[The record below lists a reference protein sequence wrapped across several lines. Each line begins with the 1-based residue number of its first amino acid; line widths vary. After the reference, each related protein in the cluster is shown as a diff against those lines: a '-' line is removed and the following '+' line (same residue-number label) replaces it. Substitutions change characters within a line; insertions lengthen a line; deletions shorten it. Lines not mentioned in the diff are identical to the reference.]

1 MKRWLLLIAIAA
13 AGCTPSEEPTLFKE
27 RATQSGINFRNDLP
41 ENEGQNI
48 VDYLY
53 FYNGAGVAVA
63 DFNRDGLEDIYFVRN
78 QGPNALYWNKGD
90 WQFEEGAEAAGVAG
104 ASDFQTGVSI
114 TDINAD
120 GYPDIYLSAVEY
132 LHWKGHNEFY
142 LNNGDGTFSETCLVE
157 GMDVV
162 GYGQQALFFDADNDV
177 YPCVRRI

>member
-1 MKRWLLLIAIAA
+1 MKRWLLLIAIAT
-13 AGCTPSEEPTLFKE
+13 AGCAPPEEPTLFQE

-90 WQFEEGAEAAGVAG
+90 WQFEEGAEAAGVAR
-104 ASDFQTGVSI
+104 SI
-114 TDINAD
+114 
-120 GYPDIYLSAVEY
+120 
-132 LHWKGHNEFY
+132 
-142 LNNGDGTFSETCLVE
+142 
-157 GMDVV
+157 
-162 GYGQQALFFDADNDV
+162 
-177 YPCVRRI
+177 